1 MFPEIHF
8 FNLIIPM
15 YPLCVATGFLIG
27 TAVLYLFAYKCDFP
41 EKLVFPLMCFIELAV
56 ILGGKILFLLIN
68 IHNLTKIFEKFGFIA
83 IFTKTGFVFYGGL
96 FGGFI
101 AVLVFSKIYKIS
113 LNEILPL
120 VISVTPLI
128 HAFGRIGCLFVGCC
142 YGIEYD
148 GFCSVR
154 LHGVNR
160 FPVQLLESTMLLV
173 LFVVLQV
180 FLYKSRNRVPFA
192 YFLGY
197 GTLRFFCEF
206 LRGDESRGF
215 IGQFSVSAWISLII
229 FVVTFIACFVTFFTQ
244 LSKNRVS

>member
-15 YPLCVATGFLIG
+15 YPLCVATGFLVG

-128 HAFGRIGCLFVGCC
+128 HAFGRIGCLFAGCC
-142 YGIEYD
+142 YGIEWTRWSAI
-148 GFCSVR
+148 F
-154 LHGVNR
+154 LHNAYR
-160 FPVQLLESTMLLV
+160 FPVQLLEAALNLV
-173 LFVVLQV
+173 LFYLLQIFFARKKEIV
-180 FLYKSRNRVPFA
+180 ISLYIG
-192 YFLGY
+192 GY
-197 GTLRFFCEF
+197 GMIRFFCEF
-206 LRGDESRGF
+206 FRGDEGRGF
-215 IGQFSVSAWISLII
+215 IGSLSVSAWISIMFIVMAFCDILIR
-229 FVVTFIACFVTFFTQ
+229 
-244 LSKNRVS
+244 SKNLLEKNRK